1 MSHRA
6 GHREKNKRWW
16 IYRNAL
22 KRLLM
27 SLTDCH
33 SKRNFDQKSPFAQF
47 EGKWKD
53 VMDTT

>member
-1 MSHRA
+1 M
-6 GHREKNKRWW
+6 GKNRRWW
-16 IYRNAL
+16 IYCNAL

-33 SKRNFDQKSPFAQF
+33 SKRNFDLKSPFARF
-47 EGKWKD
+47 EGKWND